1 MVMMKLRRFNDSGLA
16 EFREQLLTL
25 KSDPTRDPPWH
36 LLADARFTTP
46 ANEVELERKV
56 FKTRMEVA
64 LAMNGL
70 LGDRPP
76 PGTDRDTGLW
86 SWLALFHFDSICP
99 FDETGRRKVGAAHR
113 YILEGTNHK
122 TYYRH
127 LLLGPYL
134 ILRAHR
140 DEPERAIVLLCQ
152 SPDSPG
158 DIVEQL
164 ASRQEIVTNPVMMRV
179 ATELYYDW
187 ATGAPKRGASSKNR
201 GSARRLAEVTDQFD
215 VTWDLFAV
223 PWHSLLARLP
233 AEFDRFRPQ
242 PKSTTPSSGASIPLP
257 EQDEP

>member
-1 MVMMKLRRFNDSGLA
+1 MELRRFNDSGLN

-36 LLADARFTTP
+36 LLDDLRFTAP
-46 ANEVELERKV
+46 AVIGAVVERTV
-56 FKTRMEVA
+56 FTTRMEAAV
-64 LAMNGL
+64 AMNQV
-70 LGDRPP
+70 LGEPSP

-99 FDETGRRKVGAAHR
+99 RDGDGRRKVGAAHR

-134 ILRAHR
+134 IYRAHR
-140 DEPERAIVLLCQ
+140 DEPQRAMVLLCQ
-152 SPDSPG
+152 RPDSPG

-164 ASRQEIVTNPVMMRV
+164 ASRQEIVSNPVMMRV
-179 ATELYYDW
+179 ATELYYDRV
-187 ATGAPKRGASSKNR
+187 TGAPKRGAGSKNR
-201 GSARRLAEVTDQFD
+201 GSARRLAEVADQFD

-223 PWHSLLARLP
+223 PWHCLLHRLP
-233 AEFDRFRPQ
+233 AEFDRFRPNAE
-242 PKSTTPSSGASIPLP
+242 SA
-257 EQDEP
+257 